1 VSGRLPNG
9 DRAILNIRK
18 LSGYCLN
25 PEHPRGRHKARVF
38 WDALG
43 IARGDAAD
51 LQVRLLDA
59 AEREEATLLWSD
71 AWGDRW
77 QIDVAISRHSRR
89 AVVRTIWI
97 APEAN

>member
-1 VSGRLPNG
+1 MSGRLPNG

-71 AWGDRW
+71 AWA
-77 QIDVAISRHSRR
+77 IDGRSTSRSRDIVA
-89 AVVRTIWI
+89 ALW
-97 APEAN
+97 